1 MRCHTAGME
10 TQPRLDTSRPSN
22 LRLAGF
28 ALTAVGALVMGVGA
42 RLDWVTVGLGQIP
55 NSQSVDNGADLLA
68 GKIAL
73 GCAIAVLILVLVGRA
88 TSGRWRI
95 ALGIVTIA
103 LAAFVAALAAWFIV
117 GAPDHYSPVDNE
129 RLVAALAA
137 VFKKTPDEI
146 RAGLA
151 STIDQL
157 GGYTHVGPG
166 PWVVIV
172 GGVLVIVGGVLTL
185 RWARR
190 LRQND
195 GAGEPAPWD
204 APPAA

>member
-1 MRCHTAGME
+1 MDAE
-10 TQPRLDTSRPSN
+10 PRLDASRPSN

-28 ALTAVGALVMGVGA
+28 ALTAGGALVMGIGA
-42 RLDWVTVGLGQIP
+42 RLDWVTVGLGQVP
-55 NSQSVDNGADLLA
+55 NSQSVDKGADLLA

-88 TSGRWRI
+88 TSGRWRT
-95 ALGIVTIA
+95 ALGVVVIA
-103 LAAFVAALAAWFIV
+103 LAAFVAGLAAWFIIA
-117 GAPDHYSPVDNE
+117 APDHYSPVDND

-166 PWVVIV
+166 PWVVIA
-172 GGVLVIVGGVLTL
+172 GGVLVIAGGVLTL

-190 LRQND
+190 LRASE
-195 GAGEPAPWD
+195 GAGEPALSPD
-204 APPAA
+204 APAVP